1 MLMKNLIFSG
11 TLFIAVLSLLAGC
24 SSSRKSFSPAK
35 KFSAEQLKEDY
46 ALFRKILED
55 VHPSLY
61 WYAPKDSVDYY
72 FDEGYKKIRDS
83 MTEPGFRSLL
93 SYVLAKINCGHT
105 TSRYSYDYSRF
116 LEGARLRTFPLS
128 VKIWGD
134 TMVVTANLNRKDSL
148 LRRGTPILTINGRS
162 QQEIVDSLCKFISSD
177 GFNEVAKYQQLSN
190 RGTFA
195 GWYKNVYGLSDK
207 FTIGYLDTNGVAQTT
222 VIPVYDPAKDTT
234 AFQGAP
240 PIKFSKKEIRRQR
253 RFITR
258 NLQVD
263 TMLNTAYMTL
273 GSFSRG
279 NKLSSFFQ
287 RSFKLLEQRKI
298 EYLVI
303 DVRGNGGGDASL
315 STLLTRYII
324 DHPFKIAD
332 SLYAT
337 RRSSNYGKYIDKQF
351 LYWVAMQFVTNRRSD
366 GKYHFG
372 YFERHYYKPRKKYHY
387 AGKVYILTGGNSFSA
402 TTLFASSVKGQKNVT
417 IVGEETGGAA
427 YGNTAWMIPD
437 ARLPNTKMGFRLPK
451 FRLVVDNHGPK
462 NGRGVQPDVFAGPSV
477 QAIRDGIDYKIEKV
491 RELIQSDSSK
501 PNK

>member
-1 MLMKNLIFSG
+1 MLMKKLIFSSLI
-11 TLFIAVLSLLAGC
+11 LFAVLSLLSGC
-24 SSSRKSFSPAK
+24 SSSRNAFSPNK
-35 KFSAEQLKEDY
+35 KFSPEQLREDY
-46 ALFRKILED
+46 SLFRKILED

-72 FDEGYKKIRDS
+72 FDVGYNRIRDS

-105 TSRYSYDYSRF
+105 SSRYSSEYNHY
-116 LEGARLRTFPLS
+116 LEVAKLRTFPLS
-128 VKIWGD
+128 VKIWQD
-134 TMVVTANLNRKDSL
+134 TMVVTANLNRKDSI
-148 LRRGTPILTINGRS
+148 LRRGTPILSINGRK
-162 QQEIVDSLCKFISSD
+162 QQEIVDSLSKYLSSD
-177 GFNEVAKYQQLSN
+177 GLNDVAKFQQLSN

-195 GWYKNVYGLSDK
+195 AWYRNIYGLSDK
-207 FTIGYLDTNGVAQTT
+207 FTIEYLDTNGIAATT
-222 VIPVYDPAKDTT
+222 VIPVYDPAKDTA
-234 AFQGAP
+234 AFPGAP
-240 PIKFSKKEIRRQR
+240 QIKFSKKEIRKQR

-263 TMLNTAYMTL
+263 TLLNTGYMTL

-279 NKLSSFFQ
+279 NKLGSFFE
-287 RSFKLLEQRKI
+287 RSFKILEKRKI
-298 EYLVI
+298 TNLVI

-315 STLLTRYII
+315 STLLTRYIV

-337 RRSSNYGKYIDKQF
+337 RRSTNYGKYIEKQF
-351 LYWVAMQFVTNRRSD
+351 LYWVAMQFVTSKHSD

-372 YFERHYYKPRKKYHY
+372 YFERHYYKPKHKHHY
-387 AGKVYILTGGNSFSA
+387 KGQVYILTGGNSFSA
-402 TTLFASSVKGQKNVT
+402 TTLFASALKGQKNVL

-451 FRLVVDNHGPK
+451 FRLVVNKHGEK
-462 NGRGVQPDVFAGPSV
+462 DGRGVQPDVFAGPSV
-477 QAIRDGIDYKIEKV
+477 KAIKEGVDYKVEKV
-491 RELIQSDSSK
+491 RELILADSSK
-501 PNK
+501 AHQ